1 MENVIKKVPLL
12 LMWAVFAFSAMD
24 PSEAQSTIAENPL
37 IINGF
42 GETQQ
47 FYRYE
52 DGAWELL
59 PLGNYAFATV
69 SPTGEYAAKVV
80 LPPFFESLADGQAL
94 MDPFFGDIQLLNLA
108 DGSERE
114 VAVQPDTIA
123 ATGDGYNYT
132 GGIVRSTPVWAPNGR
147 EFAWTEQ
154 DYPAQR
160 SARLLLY
167 DLDHDETQV
176 LDDALPFMNLS
187 ANGLPAFFSWGI
199 GGIVVFT
206 NDPVDIADTFR
217 LYDPKDGVLQTL
229 RMPEIDDISGF
240 WFPFLGPWWLPDE
253 QGKHPHTAL
262 IVPVLGDGQFY
273 YVDWETGEVD
283 WITRRIALV
292 SAANSQDSLRFMWS
306 FYHMFTNPLES
317 LFQLQT
323 ADGTSVLTWDDYLG
337 TDNPLSLNNIV
348 LSPSG
353 QAAAYI
359 QDGNLMLW
367 RDQHSEQLTLP
378 PDFRIM
384 GLQWGTPVWH
394 LGEDYPPDS
403 IG

>member
-1 MENVIKKVPLL
+1 MINKVPVLL
-12 LMWAVFAFSAMD
+12 LWIMFVFGAVKPGMAQ
-24 PSEAQSTIAENPL
+24 PSTVENPL
-37 IINGF
+37 IIYGM
-42 GETQQ
+42 GETEQ
-47 FYRYE
+47 FYRYD
-52 DGAWELL
+52 DGVWELL
-59 PLGNYAFATV
+59 PTGDFASATV
-69 SPTGEYAAKVV
+69 SPTGEYVAKVV
-80 LPPFFESLADGQAL
+80 INPSSEPQAEIIDPLSLE
-94 MDPFFGDIQLLNLA
+94 IHLLNLA

-114 VAVQPDTIA
+114 IAVQPDAIA
-123 ATGDGYNYT
+123 TTGDGSINR
-132 GGIVRSTPVWAPNGR
+132 GIVRSTPVWAPDGR
-147 EFAWTEQ
+147 AFAWTEQ
-154 DYPAQR
+154 DYPAQGG
-160 SARLLLY
+160 ARLLVY
-167 DLDHDETQV
+167 DLDRDETRI

-206 NDPVDIADTFR
+206 NNPVDFVDTFR
-217 LYDPKDGVLQTL
+217 RYDPHDGLLQTL
-229 RMPEIDDISGF
+229 RMPENDDFSDF

-253 QGKHPHTAL
+253 QDQRPHTAL
-262 IVPVLGDGQFY
+262 IVPVLGNGEFY

-292 SAANSQDSLRFMWS
+292 SATNSQSSLRFMWS
-306 FYHMFTNPLES
+306 FYHRFTDPVES

-323 ADGTSVLTWDDYLG
+323 ADGASVLTWDDYLG
-337 TDNPLSLNNIV
+337 TDDLRSLENIV

-367 RDQHSEQLTLP
+367 RDQHSEQLALP
-378 PDFRIM
+378 PDFRIA
-384 GLQWGTPVWH
+384 GLQWGTPVWQ